1 MHEMKRIRILADP
14 YLFVLTLAA
23 IIASCAALAFF
34 LVMTSDVNSWTSKR
48 DKVLGELL
56 FFAMMLAPIC
66 ISFFVDT
73 RWANVLVLSHQKIE
87 LRSCF
92 KKPVV
97 YAYEEYP
104 YIYRATYRHSIV
116 GAPDVGPE
124 IVYMVLSR
132 RRLSSFEKTHIN
144 QVSSATDVIK
154 IKFSKSRYQL
164 LLESMPPKLSR
175 EVERTFAPYL

>member
-104 YIYRATYRHSIV
+104 TSI
-116 GAPDVGPE
+116 GPPTGT
-124 IVYMVLSR
+124 VSWAHRTLALR
-132 RRLSSFEKTHIN
+132 SSIWCCHGEGCLLLRKRISIRYLLP
-144 QVSSATDVIK
+144 QMSLRSSSAKAAIS
-154 IKFSKSRYQL
+154 FFWRACR
-164 LLESMPPKLSR
+164 PN
-175 EVERTFAPYL
+175 